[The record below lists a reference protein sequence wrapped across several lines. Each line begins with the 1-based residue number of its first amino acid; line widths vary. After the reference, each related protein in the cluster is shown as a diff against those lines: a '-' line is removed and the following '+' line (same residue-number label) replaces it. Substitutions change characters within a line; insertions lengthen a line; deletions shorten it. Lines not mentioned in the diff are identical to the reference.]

1 MNNLDSAERAVRNV
15 FRHEKSAVAQT
26 AARTIVNLDKT
37 LLILGLVTIMVAY
50 HTLKFTGMASWLI
63 IKNAGSIGVLAMFVA
78 MIILFVVV
86 VRILL
91 GHH

>member
-1 MNNLDSAERAVRNV
+1 
-15 FRHEKSAVAQT
+15 
-26 AARTIVNLDKT
+26 
-37 LLILGLVTIMVAY
+37 MVAY